1 MTMRHPWTA
10 IALIAA
16 LCLCV
21 EATWTG
27 EYQAAAAVTQAAVT
41 PVAAT
46 GRINLG
52 GGVSAEGT
60 LWASAASILSRIV
73 AAEGMAKYL
82 RLIFASSETGVN
94 LPLHPKR
101 CNIS

>member
-1 MTMRHPWTA
+1 MIAPSGMPPSSSSSTA
-10 IALIAA
+10 
-16 LCLCV
+16 
-21 EATWTG
+21 ER
-27 EYQAAAAVTQAAVT
+27 

-60 LWASAASILSRIV
+60 LCASAASIWSRIV
-73 AAEGMAKYL
+73 AAEGMAKYI
-82 RLIFASSETGVN
+82 RLIFASTETDVN
-94 LPLHPKR
+94 LPLHPKQ